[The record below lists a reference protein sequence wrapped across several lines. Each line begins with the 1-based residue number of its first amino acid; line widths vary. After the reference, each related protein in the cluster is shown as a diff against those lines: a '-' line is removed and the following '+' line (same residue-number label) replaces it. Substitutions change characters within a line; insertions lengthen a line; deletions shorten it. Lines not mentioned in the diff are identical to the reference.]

1 MRLGA
6 TQAISGRRREE
17 ILPKTRM
24 SQAAS
29 VIEELEDVL
38 AAGSSDRRTEI
49 LRRVTDLF
57 LGNAKNF
64 SHEQVG
70 VFDDV
75 LAHLVHQVETDAL
88 AELGS
93 RLAPI
98 ANAPSGVIRTLSRH
112 DEISVAGPVLAQSP
126 QLTDGDLVEIAGLKG
141 QNHLGAI
148 SERKRLAAAVTD
160 ILIQRGDTTVVRK
173 LSQNQGA
180 TFSDRGY
187 ETLATR
193 AETDEQ
199 LAENLGVRLDMPPQL
214 LQSLML
220 KATETVRARLLAVVP
235 PEGQAA
241 IQQVLAS
248 VSDKVLRKAA
258 APRDFRRAIALIDR
272 MQEQRRLNETAI
284 SGFAGEGRYEEMVAG
299 LARICAAPIELI
311 EKLMQNPRYDG
322 VLVACKAAEFRWP
335 TLNAIL
341 KARFA
346 RYEIPAN
353 DLIQVR
359 ADFIKLSV
367 ATARRMF
374 RFWLVRGVAK
384 ADS

>member
-1 MRLGA
+1 M
-6 TQAISGRRREE
+6 
-17 ILPKTRM
+17 P
-24 SQAAS
+24 
-29 VIEELEDVL
+29 
-38 AAGSSDRRTEI
+38 SSALHSIYTI
-49 LRRVTDLF
+49 PL
-57 LGNAKNF
+57 
-64 SHEQVG
+64 H
-70 VFDDV
+70 
-75 LAHLVHQVETDAL
+75 DAL
-88 AELGS
+88 PIW
-93 RLAPI
+93 LAPI
-98 ANAPSGVIRTLSRH
+98 GNAPNGVIRTLARH

-126 QLTDGDLVEIAGLKG
+126 QLTEGELVEIAGLKG
-141 QNHLGAI
+141 QGHLGAI

-199 LAENLGVRLDMPPQL
+199 LAENLGVRLDMPPHL
-214 LQSLML
+214 LQSLIS
-220 KATETVRARLLAVVP
+220 KATETVRARLVAVVP
-235 PEGQAA
+235 PEGQAV

-248 VSDKVLRKAA
+248 VSDKVLRRAA

-272 MQEQRRLNETAI
+272 MQEQGRLNETAI

-299 LARICAAPIELI
+299 LARVCVAPIELI
-311 EKLMQNPRYDG
+311 ERLMQNPRYDG

-346 RYEIPAN
+346 PYEMPAN

-367 ATARRMF
+367 TTARRMF
-374 RFWLVRGVAK
+374 RFWQVRGVAK
-384 ADS
+384 AET

>member
-1 MRLGA
+1 
-6 TQAISGRRREE
+6 
-17 ILPKTRM
+17 M

-29 VIEELEDVL
+29 VIEELENVL
-38 AAGSSDRRTEI
+38 AAGSSDRRSEI

-57 LGNAKNF
+57 LGNAQSF
-64 SHEQVG
+64 SDAQVG

-75 LAHLVHQVETDAL
+75 LAHLIRQVETKAL
-88 AELGS
+88 AELGV
-93 RLAPI
+93 RLAPVN
-98 ANAPSGVIRTLSRH
+98 NAPNGVIRTLARH

-126 QLTDGDLVEIAGLKG
+126 QLTDRDLVEIAGSKG
-141 QNHLGAI
+141 QDHLVAI

-160 ILIQRGDTTVVRK
+160 VLIQRGDTWVVRK
-173 LSQNQGA
+173 LSQNHGA
-180 TFSDRGY
+180 TFSESSY

-193 AETDEQ
+193 AETDEE

-214 LQSLML
+214 LQNLVSR
-220 KATETVRARLLAVVP
+220 ATEAVRARLLAVVP

-241 IQQVLAS
+241 IQEVLAS
-248 VSDKVLRKAA
+248 VSDKVMRKAA
-258 APRDFRRAIALIDR
+258 APRDFSRAIAVIDKV
-272 MQEQRRLNETAI
+272 QEQGRLNEVAI
-284 SGFAGEGRYEEMVAG
+284 AGFAGDGKYEEMIAG
-299 LARICAAPIELI
+299 LARLCVAPIDLI

-341 KARFA
+341 KARFTS
-346 RYEIPAN
+346 YELSAAEM
-353 DLIQVR
+353 IQAR